1 LVHNGSDLI
10 GIIDIDCNYLYV
22 AESVKHILG
31 FDPEF
36 LENKNAFDFIHPD
49 DHESIRASLM
59 EVSHKRYFAV
69 KPFRFKDSAE
79 NWRWVET
86 NIANYLDSPAINGL
100 IVNSRDITERKKA
113 EAELALNE
121 HKFKSVVQ
129 NGSDIIVIMEADGIF
144 KYVSDNVLSILGY
157 VPSSLIHVNAFDL
170 IHHEDKK
177 GVFDELNRVISNDP
191 DAKGI
196 LHRFLKTNGEWLWLE
211 SKGTNHL
218 DNPSISGIVIN
229 SRDVSERIMLQK
241 KLDQELINKQ
251 KEITAAVIKA
261 QEDERSQLGLELHDN
276 VNQVLTTIKL
286 YNEMYLTGFHEDK
299 ELLKKSTQYLQDC
312 INEIRSIS
320 KRLSAPTL
328 GNINLVD
335 SMNEL
340 VESINLTNRLEIQY
354 IHENI
359 CNVYIKQDMHLAI
372 YRIVQE
378 GLNNI
383 IKYAQAS
390 HAIIKISISG
400 NKLCVLIQDNGRGF
414 DLNKKRE
421 GIGITNMRTR
431 AENLNGT
438 FNLKSA
444 LHEGCSIEICFP
456 FNNDLQ

>member
-1 LVHNGSDLI
+1 
-10 GIIDIDCNYLYV
+10 
-22 AESVKHILG
+22 
-31 FDPEF
+31 
-36 LENKNAFDFIHPD
+36 
-49 DHESIRASLM
+49 
-59 EVSHKRYFAV
+59 
-69 KPFRFKDSAE
+69 
-79 NWRWVET
+79 
-86 NIANYLDSPAINGL
+86 
-100 IVNSRDITERKKA
+100 
-113 EAELALNE
+113 
-121 HKFKSVVQ
+121 
-129 NGSDIIVIMEADGIF
+129 
-144 KYVSDNVLSILGY
+144 
-157 VPSSLIHVNAFDL
+157 
-170 IHHEDKK
+170 
-177 GVFDELNRVISNDP
+177 
-191 DAKGI
+191 
-196 LHRFLKTNGEWLWLE
+196 
-211 SKGTNHL
+211 
-218 DNPSISGIVIN
+218 
-229 SRDVSERIMLQK
+229 
-241 KLDQELINKQ
+241 
-251 KEITAAVIKA
+251 
-261 QEDERSQLGLELHDN
+261 
-276 VNQVLTTIKL
+276 
-286 YNEMYLTGFHEDK
+286 MYLTGFHEDK

-438 FNLKSA
+438 FSLKSA
-444 LHEGCSIEICFP
+444 LNEGCSIEICFP
-456 FNNDLQ
+456 YNNDLQ